1 MKEVIVSAL
10 QIKRAICIA
19 TDDSQSG
26 GRCHRMCSPV
36 IGQLLL
42 SVMGLYINLLAV
54 DYPKVA
60 SDKRKCTSSIFAIL
74 AKALINTDR
83 KLDFKFSHEINVS
96 KLRAWSGFSRLH
108 RPFDEKTGFEY
119 YNSYPVI
126 LSALELASP

>member
-1 MKEVIVSAL
+1 MEEVIANRP
-10 QIKRAICIA
+10 QIMRAICIA
-19 TDDSQSG
+19 ADDSQSG

-42 SVMGLYINLLAV
+42 PVMGLYINLLAV

-60 SDKRKCTSSIFAIL
+60 SNKRRCMSSIFAIF
-74 AKALINTDR
+74 AKALIKTDR
-83 KLDFKFSHEINVS
+83 KLDFDSFHYEIVS
-96 KLRAWSGFSRLH
+96 ELRVRSGFSRLH

-126 LSALELASP
+126 LSA